1 MTDLRIDLAKFKAAC
16 IAKREEIASTMEI
29 CNWTTEEF
37 AAQTCSEKKDWYE
50 FTKDQFSVIPLWM
63 RQIPARN
70 QTADDLR
77 AELNIAARA
86 MQQYGAT
93 KAQIDYIVA
102 LAVKKND
109 FNVLGSA
116 GRLSRAEARRIIESM
131 K

>member
-1 MTDLRIDLAKFKAAC
+1 MTDLRINLIEYKSLCKSIRDDIKFFNAD
-16 IAKREEIASTMEI
+16 EESIYSYYRWFVRDHGDKLINKSTA
-29 CNWTTEEF
+29 N
-37 AAQTCSEKKDWYE
+37 
-50 FTKDQFSVIPLWM
+50 P
-63 RQIPARN
+63 
-70 QTADDLR
+70 ADDLR

-86 MQQYGAT
+86 MQEHGAT

-116 GRLSRAEARRIIESM
+116 GRLSRAEASRIIDTM